1 MADITLSAQPREIT
15 GRKVRQ
21 LRNLGLIPVVV
32 YGKTQ
37 VAKNL
42 QVQERLLDRALH
54 SGGASRLVKVDV
66 EGGDRY
72 NVLIRSVHRHPV
84 SHRLLHAD
92 FYAVNMTEKQR
103 VNISVT
109 PVGKPASLVT
119 GLMIFQN
126 MDSVEVE
133 ALPADIPSAIEIDV
147 TELSLDKSITIADL
161 PVIAGVTYV
170 SEPQEH
176 VFTMIQTREEE
187 IPEVESV
194 EDVEVVAK
202 GKKDEDEDEE

>member
-37 VAKNL
+37 AAKNL
-42 QVQERLLDRALH
+42 QVPERLLDRALH
-54 SGGASRLVKVDV
+54 SGGSSRLVKVDV
-66 EGGDRY
+66 EGGDQY

-92 FYAVNMTEKQR
+92 FYAVNMAEKQR

-109 PVGKPASLVT
+109 PVGKPAALVT
-119 GLMIFQN
+119 GLMVFQN

-147 TELSLDKSITIADL
+147 TELSLEKSITIADL
-161 PVIAGVTYV
+161 PVISGVAYV
-170 SEPQEH
+170 SEPHEH
-176 VFTMIQTREEE
+176 VFTMMQTREEE
-187 IPEVESV
+187 VLEVETV

-202 GKKDEDEDEE
+202 GKKDEDEE

>member
-37 VAKNL
+37 AAKNL
-42 QVQERLLDRALH
+42 QVQERLLDRGLH
-54 SGGASRLVKVDV
+54 SGGASRLVQVDV
-66 EGGDRY
+66 EGGDHY

-147 TELSLDKSITIADL
+147 SELSLEKSITIADL
-161 PVIAGVTYV
+161 PIIAGVTYV
-170 SEPQEH
+170 PEPHEH
-176 VFTMIQTREEE
+176 VFTMMQTREEE
-187 IPEVESV
+187 ILEVE
-194 EDVEVVAK
+194 EPTEVEVVAK
-202 GKKDEDEDEE
+202 GKKDDE

>member
-1 MADITLSAQPREIT
+1 MADIILSAQPREIT

-54 SGGASRLVKVDV
+54 SGGASQLVKVDV

-92 FYAVNMTEKQR
+92 FYAVNMMEKQR

-133 ALPADIPSAIEIDV
+133 ALPADIPSGIEVDI
-147 TELSLDKSITIADL
+147 TELALDRSITIADL
-161 PVIAGVTYV
+161 PTISGVTYV

-202 GKKDEDEDEE
+202 GKKDEDEE